1 MTNILSDLRRL
12 TEAVHAA
19 GADIAPT
26 YREYVQLAFAIATDC
41 GEAGRSD
48 FLMLCSLSAKYD
60 VHAANKLFSNAL
72 KTNNNSVHIGTA
84 FHLAELCN
92 VRPRPAEKPR
102 QDAPAG
108 TLGTP
113 GAPHPAASHTHAHGY
128 YNRAEMPAEEFPEAP
143 AASLPAEAAD
153 AGTACSG
160 TANAGTTYPGTT
172 YPEAADE
179 ETCRGSEPL
188 TPLPCFDNRTLW
200 PAPLNKI
207 TAHGTTRAQQDI
219 MLLGAVTVLGASMNS
234 HVRCAYGGKMISPS
248 LQTFIVAL
256 PASGK
261 GVLSLVRLLVEPIH
275 DEIRLHTA
283 EAMKQYR
290 KEKGAYDSLG
300 KERSQATPPA
310 LPPDRMFLISGNNTG
325 TGILQNLMDSDGTGL
340 ICESEADTISTA
352 IGSEYGHWSD
362 TMRKA
367 FDHDRLSY
375 NRRTD
380 HEYREVK
387 KTYLSV
393 LLSGTPSQVKP
404 LIPTAENG
412 LFSRQVF
419 YYMPA
424 IHHWQ
429 NQFDRNDSDLEDTFK
444 ALGMEWKDKL
454 KTIVMNGIFTL
465 HLTDGQ
471 KDEFNRL
478 FSRLFVRSGLA
489 NGNEMSSSVAR
500 LAINICRIMEV
511 VAMLRAMEQG
521 EITASPYVS
530 PDPHTAT
537 DNLKDHIVSRWNLLI
552 ASADFHAVLSLAESL
567 YRHTTHILSFLP
579 NTEVTSRGNAD
590 RDALVDSM
598 EEEFT
603 RASFLQKAGEM
614 GIKSETASTW
624 LKRMQKHGLVEN
636 VDGKG
641 NYRKPKV

>member
-1 MTNILSDLRRL
+1 MESLSSLHLL
-12 TEAVHAA
+12 TEAVRGA

-26 YREYVQLAFAIATDC
+26 YQEYIQLAFAIATDC
-41 GEAGRSD
+41 GEVGRQD
-48 FLMLCSLSAKYD
+48 FLTLCSLSPKYD
-60 VHAANKLFSNAL
+60 RRAADKLFSNAL
-72 KTNNNSVHIGTA
+72 RNGRNNVHLGTA
-84 FHLAELCN
+84 FHLAELCGVKLRSDVPSDTYTTFAQKDTASQKGAGAKVQPSPHTHTCTCKEEEN
-92 VRPRPAEKPR
+92 SEMPGSDPRVSLPTFDGHSGWPYPLEEILK
-102 QDAPAG
+102 AG
-108 TLGTP
+108 TS
-113 GAPHPAASHTHAHGY
+113 PAQ
-128 YNRAEMPAEEFPEAP
+128 RDV
-143 AASLPAEAAD
+143 L
-153 AGTACSG
+153 
-160 TANAGTTYPGTT
+160 
-172 YPEAADE
+172 
-179 ETCRGSEPL
+179 
-188 TPLPCFDNRTLW
+188 
-200 PAPLNKI
+200 
-207 TAHGTTRAQQDI
+207 
-219 MLLGAVTVLGASMNS
+219 LLGALTVLGAGMGRN
-234 HVRCAYGGKMISPS
+234 VRSSYGGKMVSPS
-248 LQTFIVAL
+248 LQTFVVAL
-256 PASGK
+256 PAAGK
-261 GVLSLVRLLVEPIH
+261 GILSLVRLLAEPIH
-275 DEIRLHTA
+275 DEIRQAVT
-283 EAMKQYR
+283 ESMKSYR
-290 KEKGAYDSLG
+290 REKAAYDAMG
-300 KERSQATPPA
+300 KERGKAEIPEMP
-310 LPPDRMFLISGNNTG
+310 LNKMFLISGNNTG
-325 TGILQNLMDSDGTGL
+325 TGILQNIIDSDGTGL
-340 ICESEADTISTA
+340 ICESEADTISAA

-537 DNLKDHIVSRWNLLI
+537 DNLKDHIVSRWDLLI
-552 ASADFHAVLSLAESL
+552 ASDDFHAVLSLAESL

>member
-102 QDAPAG
+102 QDTPAG

-128 YNRAEMPAEEFPEAP
+128 YNRAEMPAEEFPETP
-143 AASLPAEAAD
+143 VASLPAEAAD
-153 AGTACSG
+153 AGTANSR
-160 TANAGTTYPGTT
+160 TT

-200 PAPLNKI
+200 PAPLNEI

-325 TGILQNLMDSDGTGL
+325 TGILQNIMDSEGIGL

-552 ASADFHAVLSLAESL
+552 ASDDFHAVLSLAESL

>member
-1 MTNILSDLRRL
+1 MEPLSSLHL
-12 TEAVHAA
+12 LAEAVRNA

-26 YREYVQLAFAIATDC
+26 YQEYIQLAFAIATDC
-41 GEAGRSD
+41 GEAGRHD
-48 FLMLCSLSAKYD
+48 FLSLCSLSSKYD
-60 VHAANKLFSNAL
+60 RRAADKLFSNAL
-72 KTNNNSVHIGTA
+72 KTGRKDVHLGTA
-84 FHLAELCN
+84 FHLAELCG
-92 VRPRPAEKPR
+92 VKIQHEA
-102 QDAPAG
+102 APAIG
-108 TLGTP
+108 TLGTQSSP
-113 GAPHPAASHTHAHGY
+113 LSSTSHT
-128 YNRAEMPAEEFPEAP
+128 RAREEES
-143 AASLPAEAAD
+143 AS
-153 AGTACSG
+153 GI
-160 TANAGTTYPGTT
+160 
-172 YPEAADE
+172 
-179 ETCRGSEPL
+179 EPL
-188 TPLPCFDNRTLW
+188 SPLPTFDEHLHW
-200 PAPLNKI
+200 PYPLNRI
-207 TAHGTTRAQQDI
+207 MSCGTSLAQYDVL
-219 MLLGAVTVLGASMNS
+219 LLGAITVLGASMGK
-234 HVRCAYGGKMISPS
+234 HVRCSYGGKMMSPC
-248 LQTFIVAL
+248 LQTFVVAL

-261 GVLSLVRLLVEPIH
+261 GVLSLVRLLAEPIH
-275 DEIRLHTA
+275 DEIRGQVDESMA
-283 EAMKQYR
+283 CYR
-290 KEKGAYDSLG
+290 REKAKYDTLG
-300 KERSQATPPA
+300 KERGKTETPVMP
-310 LPPDRMFLISGNNTG
+310 LNKMFLISGNNTG

-419 YYMPA
+419 YYMPT

-500 LAINICRIMEV
+500 LAINICRIMQV
-511 VAMLRAMEQG
+511 VAMLRVLESDDIAR
-521 EITASPYVS
+521 SPHLT
-530 PDPHTAT
+530 PDKDISG
-537 DNLKDHIVSRWNLLI
+537 DNLKDGIITRWDVKI
-552 ASADFHAVLSLAESL
+552 TPSDFKAVLQLAEPL
-567 YRHTTHILSFLP
+567 YCHAMHILSFLP
-579 NTEVTSRGNAD
+579 PTEISRRANVE
-590 RDALVDSM
+590 RDFFFMKLGTT
-598 EEEFT
+598 FT
-603 RASFLQKAGEM
+603 RKQVREQAAVM
-614 GIKSETASTW
+614 GIKENTALVW
-624 LKRMQKHGLVEN
+624 LKRLVDYGDLVH

-641 NYRKPKV
+641 NYMIARARVRA

>member
-1 MTNILSDLRRL
+1 MESLSSLHLL
-12 TEAVHAA
+12 TEAVRDA

-26 YREYVQLAFAIATDC
+26 YQEYIQLAFAIATDC
-41 GEAGRSD
+41 GEVGRQD
-48 FLMLCSLSAKYD
+48 FLTLCSLSPKYD
-60 VHAANKLFSNAL
+60 RRAADKLFSNAL
-72 KTNNNSVHIGTA
+72 RNGRNNVHLGTA
-84 FHLAELCN
+84 FHLAELCGVKLRSDVPSDTYTTFAQKDTASQKGAGAKVQPSPHTHTCTCKEEEN
-92 VRPRPAEKPR
+92 SEMPGSDPRVSLPTFDGHSGWPYPLEEILK
-102 QDAPAG
+102 AG
-108 TLGTP
+108 TS
-113 GAPHPAASHTHAHGY
+113 PAQ
-128 YNRAEMPAEEFPEAP
+128 RDV
-143 AASLPAEAAD
+143 L
-153 AGTACSG
+153 
-160 TANAGTTYPGTT
+160 
-172 YPEAADE
+172 
-179 ETCRGSEPL
+179 
-188 TPLPCFDNRTLW
+188 
-200 PAPLNKI
+200 
-207 TAHGTTRAQQDI
+207 
-219 MLLGAVTVLGASMNS
+219 LLGALTVLGAGMGRN
-234 HVRCAYGGKMISPS
+234 VRSSYGGKMVSPS
-248 LQTFIVAL
+248 LQTFVVAL
-256 PASGK
+256 PAAGK
-261 GVLSLVRLLVEPIH
+261 GILSLVRLLAEPIH
-275 DEIRLHTA
+275 DEIRQAVT
-283 EAMKQYR
+283 ESMKSYR
-290 KEKGAYDSLG
+290 REKAAYDAMG
-300 KERSQATPPA
+300 KERGKAEIPEMP
-310 LPPDRMFLISGNNTG
+310 LNKMFLISGNNTG
-325 TGILQNLMDSDGTGL
+325 TGILQNIIDSDGTGL
-340 ICESEADTISTA
+340 ICESEADTISAA

-552 ASADFHAVLSLAESL
+552 ASDDFHAVLSLAESL

>member
-1 MTNILSDLRRL
+1 MESLSSLHLL
-12 TEAVHAA
+12 TEAVRGA

-26 YREYVQLAFAIATDC
+26 YQEYIQLAFAIATDC
-41 GEAGRSD
+41 GEVGRQD
-48 FLMLCSLSAKYD
+48 FLTLCSLSPKYD
-60 VHAANKLFSNAL
+60 RRAADKLFSNAL
-72 KTNNNSVHIGTA
+72 RNGRNNVHLGTA
-84 FHLAELCN
+84 FHLAELCGVKLRSDVPSDTYTTFAQKDTASQKGAGAKVQPSPHTHTCTCKEEEN
-92 VRPRPAEKPR
+92 SEMPGSDPRVSLPTFDGHSGWPYPLEEILK
-102 QDAPAG
+102 AG
-108 TLGTP
+108 TS
-113 GAPHPAASHTHAHGY
+113 PAQ
-128 YNRAEMPAEEFPEAP
+128 RDV
-143 AASLPAEAAD
+143 L
-153 AGTACSG
+153 
-160 TANAGTTYPGTT
+160 
-172 YPEAADE
+172 
-179 ETCRGSEPL
+179 
-188 TPLPCFDNRTLW
+188 
-200 PAPLNKI
+200 
-207 TAHGTTRAQQDI
+207 
-219 MLLGAVTVLGASMNS
+219 LLGALTVLGAGMGRN
-234 HVRCAYGGKMISPS
+234 VRSSYGGKMVSPS
-248 LQTFIVAL
+248 LQTFVVAL
-256 PASGK
+256 PAAGK
-261 GVLSLVRLLVEPIH
+261 GILSLVRLLAEPIH
-275 DEIRLHTA
+275 DEIRQAVT
-283 EAMKQYR
+283 ESMKSYR
-290 KEKGAYDSLG
+290 REKAAYDAMG
-300 KERSQATPPA
+300 KERGKAEIPEMP
-310 LPPDRMFLISGNNTG
+310 LNKMFLISGNNTG
-325 TGILQNLMDSDGTGL
+325 TGILQNIIDSDGTGL
-340 ICESEADTISTA
+340 ICESEADTISAA

-478 FSRLFVRSGLA
+478 FSRLFIRSGLA

-552 ASADFHAVLSLAESL
+552 ASDDFHAVLSLAESL

>member
-1 MTNILSDLRRL
+1 MESLSSLHLL
-12 TEAVHAA
+12 TEAVRGA

-26 YREYVQLAFAIATDC
+26 YQEYIQLAFAIATDC
-41 GEAGRSD
+41 GEVGRQD
-48 FLMLCSLSAKYD
+48 FLTLCSLSPKYD
-60 VHAANKLFSNAL
+60 RRAADKLFSNAL
-72 KTNNNSVHIGTA
+72 RNGRNNVHLGTA
-84 FHLAELCN
+84 FHLAELCGVKLRSDVLPDTYATSTQKETSSQKGAGAKVYPSPHTHTCTRKEEEN
-92 VRPRPAEKPR
+92 SEMPGSDPRVSLPTFDGHSGWPYPLEEILK
-102 QDAPAG
+102 AG
-108 TLGTP
+108 TS
-113 GAPHPAASHTHAHGY
+113 PAQ
-128 YNRAEMPAEEFPEAP
+128 RDV
-143 AASLPAEAAD
+143 L
-153 AGTACSG
+153 
-160 TANAGTTYPGTT
+160 
-172 YPEAADE
+172 
-179 ETCRGSEPL
+179 
-188 TPLPCFDNRTLW
+188 
-200 PAPLNKI
+200 
-207 TAHGTTRAQQDI
+207 
-219 MLLGAVTVLGASMNS
+219 LLGALTVLGAGMGRN
-234 HVRCAYGGKMISPS
+234 VRSSYGGKMVSPS
-248 LQTFIVAL
+248 LQTFVVAL
-256 PASGK
+256 PAAGK
-261 GVLSLVRLLVEPIH
+261 GILSLVRLLAEPIH
-275 DEIRLHTA
+275 DEIRQAVT
-283 EAMKQYR
+283 ESMKSYR
-290 KEKGAYDSLG
+290 REKAAYDAMG
-300 KERSQATPPA
+300 KERGKAEIPEMP
-310 LPPDRMFLISGNNTG
+310 LNKMFLISGNNTG
-325 TGILQNLMDSDGTGL
+325 TGILQNIIDSDGTGL
-340 ICESEADTISTA
+340 ICESEADTISAA

-454 KTIVMNGIFTL
+454 KNIVMNGIFTL

-478 FSRLFVRSGLA
+478 FSRLFVRSGLT

-537 DNLKDHIVSRWNLLI
+537 DNLKDHIVSRWDLLI
-552 ASADFHAVLSLAESL
+552 ASDDFHAVLSLAESL

-579 NTEVTSRGNAD
+579 NTEVASRGNAD

>member
-1 MTNILSDLRRL
+1 MESLSSLHLL
-12 TEAVHAA
+12 TEAVRGA

-26 YREYVQLAFAIATDC
+26 YQEYIQLAFAIATDC
-41 GEAGRSD
+41 GEVGRQD
-48 FLMLCSLSAKYD
+48 FLTLCSLSPKYD
-60 VHAANKLFSNAL
+60 RRAADKLFSNAL
-72 KTNNNSVHIGTA
+72 RNGRNNVHLGTA
-84 FHLAELCN
+84 FHLAELCGVKLRSDVPSDTYTTFAQKDTASQKGAGAKVQPSPHTHTCTCKEEEN
-92 VRPRPAEKPR
+92 SEMPGSDPRVSLPTFDGHSGWPYPLEEILK
-102 QDAPAG
+102 AG
-108 TLGTP
+108 TS
-113 GAPHPAASHTHAHGY
+113 PAQ
-128 YNRAEMPAEEFPEAP
+128 RDV
-143 AASLPAEAAD
+143 L
-153 AGTACSG
+153 
-160 TANAGTTYPGTT
+160 
-172 YPEAADE
+172 
-179 ETCRGSEPL
+179 
-188 TPLPCFDNRTLW
+188 
-200 PAPLNKI
+200 
-207 TAHGTTRAQQDI
+207 
-219 MLLGAVTVLGASMNS
+219 LLGALTVLGAGMGRN
-234 HVRCAYGGKMISPS
+234 VRSSYGGKMVSPS
-248 LQTFIVAL
+248 LQTFVVAL
-256 PASGK
+256 PAAGK
-261 GVLSLVRLLVEPIH
+261 GILSLVRLLAEPIH
-275 DEIRLHTA
+275 DEIRQAVT
-283 EAMKQYR
+283 ESMKSYR
-290 KEKGAYDSLG
+290 REKAAYDAMG
-300 KERSQATPPA
+300 KERGKAEIPEMP
-310 LPPDRMFLISGNNTG
+310 LNKMFLISGNNTG
-325 TGILQNLMDSDGTGL
+325 TGILQNIIDSDGTGL
-340 ICESEADTISTA
+340 ICESEADTISAA

>member
-60 VHAANKLFSNAL
+60 AHAANKLFSNAL

-113 GAPHPAASHTHAHGY
+113 GAPYPAASHTHAHGY
-128 YNRAEMPAEEFPEAP
+128 YNKAEMPAEEFPEAP

-153 AGTACSG
+153 AGTANS
-160 TANAGTTYPGTT
+160 GTTYPGTT
-172 YPEAADE
+172 YPEASDPEAADE

-200 PAPLNKI
+200 PAPLNEI

-325 TGILQNLMDSDGTGL
+325 TGILQNIMDSEGIGL

-537 DNLKDHIVSRWNLLI
+537 DNLKDHIVSRWDLLI
-552 ASADFHAVLSLAESL
+552 ASDDFHAVLSLAESL

>member
-1 MTNILSDLRRL
+1 MESLSSLHLL
-12 TEAVHAA
+12 TEAVRGA

-26 YREYVQLAFAIATDC
+26 YQEYIQLAFAIATDC
-41 GEAGRSD
+41 GEVGRQD
-48 FLMLCSLSAKYD
+48 FLTLCSLSPKYD
-60 VHAANKLFSNAL
+60 RRAADKLFSNAL
-72 KTNNNSVHIGTA
+72 RNGRNNVHLGTA
-84 FHLAELCN
+84 FHLAELCGVKLRSDVPSDTYTAFAQKDTASQKGAGAKVQPSPHTHTCTCKEEEN
-92 VRPRPAEKPR
+92 SEMPGSDPRVSLPTFDGHSGWPYPLEEILK
-102 QDAPAG
+102 AG
-108 TLGTP
+108 TS
-113 GAPHPAASHTHAHGY
+113 PAQ
-128 YNRAEMPAEEFPEAP
+128 RDV
-143 AASLPAEAAD
+143 L
-153 AGTACSG
+153 
-160 TANAGTTYPGTT
+160 
-172 YPEAADE
+172 
-179 ETCRGSEPL
+179 
-188 TPLPCFDNRTLW
+188 
-200 PAPLNKI
+200 
-207 TAHGTTRAQQDI
+207 
-219 MLLGAVTVLGASMNS
+219 LLGALTVLGAGMGRN
-234 HVRCAYGGKMISPS
+234 VRSSYGGKMVSPS
-248 LQTFIVAL
+248 LQTFVVAL
-256 PASGK
+256 PAAGK
-261 GVLSLVRLLVEPIH
+261 GILSLVRLLAEPIH
-275 DEIRLHTA
+275 DEIRQTVT
-283 EAMKQYR
+283 ESMKSYR
-290 KEKGAYDSLG
+290 REKAAYDAMG
-300 KERSQATPPA
+300 KERGKAEIPEMP
-310 LPPDRMFLISGNNTG
+310 LNKMFLISGNNTG
-325 TGILQNLMDSDGTGL
+325 TGILQNIIDSDGTGL
-340 ICESEADTISTA
+340 ICESEADTISAA

-429 NQFDRNDSDLEDTFK
+429 NQFDRNDGNLEDTFK

-552 ASADFHAVLSLAESL
+552 ASDDFHAVLSLAESL

-579 NTEVTSRGNAD
+579 NTEVASRGNAD

>member
-1 MTNILSDLRRL
+1 MKEGDNLAITKIWAVNDDLNRVLNYIKNPDKTTELGDGLKEVLAYTTQGYKTNEKEYITGINCDPKTSLKQMMNTKLSYNKMDGRL
-12 TEAVHAA
+12 AFHAVQSFKPGEVTPEKCHAL
-19 GADIAPT
+19 G
-26 YREYVQLAFAIATDC
+26 VQLAKQMWGNRFEVVVSTHLDKEHLHNHFVINSVSWVD
-41 GEAGRSD
+41 G
-48 FLMLCSLSAKYD
+48 MKYD
-60 VHAANKLFSNAL
+60 NRKSDIDHFR
-72 KTNNNSVHIGTA
+72 
-84 FHLAELCN
+84 ELNDAICKEHGLSIIEN
-92 VRPRPAEKPR
+92 PSSKAMNYGEWNAEKKDGIYFR
-102 QDAPAG
+102 KIIRYDVDTVLSYAR
-108 TLGTP
+108 TLDQFKEGLEEIGYQVDLSGKHWTLK
-113 GAPHPAASHTHAHGY
+113 HPQSKRTFRFYKLTRDNHY
-128 YNRAEMPAEEFPEAP
+128 
-143 AASLPAEAAD
+143 
-153 AGTACSG
+153 
-160 TANAGTTYPGTT
+160 
-172 YPEAADE
+172 DE
-179 ETCRGSEPL
+179 EHLVDT
-188 TPLPCFDNRTLW
+188 
-200 PAPLNKI
+200 LNK
-207 TAHGTTRAQQDI
+207 
-219 MLLGAVTVLGASMNS
+219 
-234 HVRCAYGGKMISPS
+234 
-248 LQTFIVAL
+248 
-256 PASGK
+256 
-261 GVLSLVRLLVEPIH
+261 
-275 DEIRLHTA
+275 
-283 EAMKQYR
+283 
-290 KEKGAYDSLG
+290 
-300 KERSQATPPA
+300 
-310 LPPDRMFLISGNNTG
+310 MFLISGNNTG

-537 DNLKDHIVSRWNLLI
+537 DNLKDHIVSRWDLLI
-552 ASADFHAVLSLAESL
+552 ASDDFHAVLSLAESL

>member
-1 MTNILSDLRRL
+1 MESLSSLHLL
-12 TEAVHAA
+12 TEAVRDA

-26 YREYVQLAFAIATDC
+26 YQEYIQLAFAIATDC
-41 GEAGRSD
+41 GEVGRQD
-48 FLMLCSLSAKYD
+48 FLTLCSLSPKYD
-60 VHAANKLFSNAL
+60 RRAADKLFSNAL
-72 KTNNNSVHIGTA
+72 RNGRNNVHLGTA
-84 FHLAELCN
+84 FHLAELCGVKLRSDVPSYTYTTFAQKDTASQKGAGAKVQPSPHTHTCTCKEEEN
-92 VRPRPAEKPR
+92 SEMPGSDPRVSLPTFDGHSGWPYPLEEILK
-102 QDAPAG
+102 AG
-108 TLGTP
+108 TS
-113 GAPHPAASHTHAHGY
+113 PAQ
-128 YNRAEMPAEEFPEAP
+128 RDV
-143 AASLPAEAAD
+143 L
-153 AGTACSG
+153 
-160 TANAGTTYPGTT
+160 
-172 YPEAADE
+172 
-179 ETCRGSEPL
+179 
-188 TPLPCFDNRTLW
+188 
-200 PAPLNKI
+200 
-207 TAHGTTRAQQDI
+207 
-219 MLLGAVTVLGASMNS
+219 LLGALTVLGAGMGRN
-234 HVRCAYGGKMISPS
+234 VRSSYGGKMVSPS
-248 LQTFIVAL
+248 LQTFVVAL
-256 PASGK
+256 PAAGK
-261 GVLSLVRLLVEPIH
+261 GILSLVRLLAEPIH
-275 DEIRLHTA
+275 DEIRQAVT
-283 EAMKQYR
+283 ESMKSYR
-290 KEKGAYDSLG
+290 REKAAYDAMG
-300 KERSQATPPA
+300 KERGKAEIPEMP
-310 LPPDRMFLISGNNTG
+310 LNKMFLISGNNTG
-325 TGILQNLMDSDGTGL
+325 TGILQNIIDSDGTGL
-340 ICESEADTISTA
+340 ICESEADTISAA

-552 ASADFHAVLSLAESL
+552 ASDDFHAVLSLAESL

>member
-1 MTNILSDLRRL
+1 MAPVKEFCIKNQHSLKIDKIDLKTQEICRFILQKGCNSGRKKKAVL
-12 TEAVHAA
+12 TELPFSKALHSC
-19 GADIAPT
+19 P
-26 YREYVQLAFAIATDC
+26 L
-41 GEAGRSD
+41 
-48 FLMLCSLSAKYD
+48 L
-60 VHAANKLFSNAL
+60 LFI
-72 KTNNNSVHIGTA
+72 VR
-84 FHLAELCN
+84 
-92 VRPRPAEKPR
+92 RPRQIHEEQR
-102 QDAPAG
+102 Q
-108 TLGTP
+108 
-113 GAPHPAASHTHAHGY
+113 
-128 YNRAEMPAEEFPEAP
+128 
-143 AASLPAEAAD
+143 
-153 AGTACSG
+153 
-160 TANAGTTYPGTT
+160 
-172 YPEAADE
+172 
-179 ETCRGSEPL
+179 RGG
-188 TPLPCFDNRTLW
+188 R
-200 PAPLNKI
+200 
-207 TAHGTTRAQQDI
+207 H
-219 MLLGAVTVLGASMNS
+219 
-234 HVRCAYGGKMISPS
+234 
-248 LQTFIVAL
+248 
-256 PASGK
+256 
-261 GVLSLVRLLVEPIH
+261 
-275 DEIRLHTA
+275 
-283 EAMKQYR
+283 
-290 KEKGAYDSLG
+290 
-300 KERSQATPPA
+300 
-310 LPPDRMFLISGNNTG
+310 
-325 TGILQNLMDSDGTGL
+325 
-340 ICESEADTISTA
+340 
-352 IGSEYGHWSD
+352 
-362 TMRKA
+362 
-367 FDHDRLSY
+367 
-375 NRRTD
+375 
-380 HEYREVK
+380 
-387 KTYLSV
+387 
-393 LLSGTPSQVKP
+393 SQVKP

-478 FSRLFVRSGLA
+478 FSRLFIRSGLA

-537 DNLKDHIVSRWNLLI
+537 DNLKDHIVSRWDLLI
-552 ASADFHAVLSLAESL
+552 ASDDFHAVLSLAESL